1 MYVERPATIPSTVC
15 WRGRSPV
22 ARPVLPDGCSD
33 LIWTGEGLLVAGPD
47 TVPHVSPTFPGRTL
61 TALRFGP
68 GVGPAV
74 FGVPMAELRDHRVD
88 FAQVAAGPVA
98 RRLVDRVA
106 ASDDPGAVLE
116 EEVRSWMAEP
126 DPMVLTIADLLAFG
140 RPVSEVADG
149 VGLSARQ
156 LQRRS
161 VEAFGYGP
169 KLLARILRF
178 QRATS
183 LARSGTPFAT
193 VAADAGFSDQAHLAH
208 DVRELAGVTLTELLA
223 S

>member
-1 MYVERPATIPSTVC
+1 MYLERPATIPSTVR
-15 WRGRSPV
+15 WIGRSPV
-22 ARPVLPDGCSD
+22 EPRVLPDGCTD
-33 LIWTGEGLLVAGPD
+33 LIWTGDGLLVAGPD
-47 TVPHVSPTFPGRTL
+47 TEAHTGPAFPGRLL

-74 FGVPMAELRDHRVD
+74 FGIPLAELRDQRVD
-88 FAQVAAGPVA
+88 FAQIAPGPVA
-98 RRLVDRVA
+98 RRIVERVA
-106 ASDDPGAVLE
+106 AAGDPGDALE
-116 EEVRSWMAEP
+116 QEVRERMGAP
-126 DPMVLTIADLLAFG
+126 APMMLAIADLLAGG
-140 RPVSEVADG
+140 RRIAAVADTM
-149 VGLSARQ
+149 GLSARQ

-178 QRATS
+178 QRATR

-193 VAADAGFSDQAHLAH
+193 VAADAGFSDQAHLAR
-208 DVRELAGVTLTELLA
+208 DVHELAGVTLTELVA

>member
-1 MYVERPATIPSTVC
+1 MYVERPAAIPSTVC
-15 WRGRSPV
+15 WRGQSPV

-33 LIWTGEGLLVAGPD
+33 LIWTGDGLLVAGPD
-47 TVPHVSPTFPGRTL
+47 TVPHVSPTFHGRML

-74 FGVPMAELRDHRVD
+74 FGVPMAELRDLRVD
-88 FAQVAAGPVA
+88 FGQLAAGPVV
-98 RRLVDRVA
+98 RRIVDRLA
-106 ASDDPGAVLE
+106 ASGDPGATLE
-116 EEVRSWMAEP
+116 EEVRSWMAAP
-126 DPMVLTIADLLAFG
+126 APSSLAIAELLALG
-140 RPVSEVADG
+140 RPVAAVADT
-149 VGLSARQ
+149 VGLSTRQ

-178 QRATS
+178 QRATR

-208 DVRELAGVTLTELLA
+208 DVRELAGITLTELVA